1 MAGYQMTPERTE
13 AALMCALTAQRTDNP
28 LLADCA
34 KKMIEDFGVLWVRGL
49 AEEVIRLR
57 EQLGS

>member
-1 MAGYQMTPERTE
+1 MNSYEMTPERTE

-28 LLADCA
+28 SLAESA
-34 KKMIEDFGVLWVRGL
+34 QKMIEDFGALWVRGL

-57 EQLGS
+57 QQLGS